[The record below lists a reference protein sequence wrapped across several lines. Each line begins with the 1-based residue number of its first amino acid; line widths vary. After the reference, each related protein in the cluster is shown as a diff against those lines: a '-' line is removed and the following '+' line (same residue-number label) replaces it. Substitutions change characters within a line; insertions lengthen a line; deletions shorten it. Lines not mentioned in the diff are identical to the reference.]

1 MISVIKFDS
10 FFVLVDNQ
18 NQQPLYEQLLLY
30 YRVLVAPSDLQLGL
44 LVSPRNVKLLF
55 VIIFPLLPHYLSS
68 TTACTTIIIIFP
80 STLYQC
86 YRSAHFIQNTLPTFI
101 IVSLILFSAST

>member
-44 LVSPRNVKLLF
+44 LASPRDVKHLF
-55 VIIFPLLPHYLSS
+55 VMIFIPFTSSLSIKYYCMHYHNHNIPFNSLSVLP
-68 TTACTTIIIIFP
+68 
-80 STLYQC
+80 
-86 YRSAHFIQNTLPTFI
+86 
-101 IVSLILFSAST
+101 